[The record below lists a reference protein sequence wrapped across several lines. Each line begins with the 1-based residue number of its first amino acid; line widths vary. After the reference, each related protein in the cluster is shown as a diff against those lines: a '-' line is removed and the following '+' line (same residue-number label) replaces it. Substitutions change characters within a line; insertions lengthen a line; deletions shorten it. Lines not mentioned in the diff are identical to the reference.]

1 MWPLNQVTSL
11 LVLSYYI
18 KNLLTSLEGKH
29 RIDCGDKQT
38 FVPLLVFCPW
48 FSVSRVESVQ
58 RYGGCR
64 TDGGFVIVVPLC
76 CCDPSVAIELQLV
89 SLHDTWQAQAMHAQN
104 THGQILMGCVAN
116 R

>member
-1 MWPLNQVTSL
+1 MTSL

-18 KNLLTSLEGKH
+18 KNLQTSLEGKH
-29 RIDCGDKQT
+29 LIDCGDKQT

-48 FSVSRVESVQ
+48 FSASRVSLASSTEAAE
-58 RYGGCR
+58 RMGA
-64 TDGGFVIVVPLC
+64 VIVVPLC

-104 THGQILMGCVAN
+104 TPGQILMGCVAN